1 MTWKGW
7 VSSLRAGSSAR
18 RKQARLIAAS
28 DCSSWPTPKTK
39 TGGPNSNRADR
50 TRCGGPDLQE
60 YAERLWM
67 TPTTANAHGNA
78 YQRDR
83 GKMGA
88 ERPTLVGQAET
99 WPTPQARDGDSRGM
113 DLGRLGHPE
122 RSRDLAE
129 TASQWP
135 TPAARDYRAPNTVES
150 QARRNAGSLRGQQLQ
165 NFVEHSCPSMPQAR
179 PIPAG
184 DASLQMHRTS
194 RQRLNPRFCEWLLGW
209 PTGWTNCALPVTG
222 FARWLERSRTELSR
236 LISPPTLLPGNEPD
250 GQGRLL

>member
-1 MTWKGW
+1 MDDADDGEC
-7 VSSLRAGSSAR
+7 SGQPLSAGS
-18 RKQARLIAAS
+18 
-28 DCSSWPTPKTK
+28 
-39 TGGPNSNRADR
+39 
-50 TRCGGPDLQE
+50 
-60 YAERLWM
+60 
-67 TPTTANAHGNA
+67 
-78 YQRDR
+78 
-83 GKMGA
+83 GKKGA

-113 DLGRLGHPE
+113 DLGRLSHPG

-184 DASLQMHRTS
+184 DASLPMHRTS
-194 RQRLNPRFCEWLLGW
+194 RRRLNPRFCEWLLGW
-209 PTGWTNCALPVTG
+209 PTGWTNCASPVME

-236 LISPPTLLPGNEPD
+236 LISPPTLLPGKEPD